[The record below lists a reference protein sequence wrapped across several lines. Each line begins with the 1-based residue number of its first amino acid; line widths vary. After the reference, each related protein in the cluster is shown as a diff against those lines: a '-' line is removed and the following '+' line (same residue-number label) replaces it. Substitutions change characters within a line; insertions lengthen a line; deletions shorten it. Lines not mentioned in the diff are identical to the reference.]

1 MGRHRS
7 RCAGAQQ
14 AVGGGELAN
23 VEPRGLAQSDSDEI
37 SSDARRR
44 AEAYV
49 EEEEG
54 VANRLSGIGGYVVTA
69 IAVAMTTFHLY
80 AVYDIVPTQQL
91 RYIHVAFVLM
101 LAFLCFPLAAR
112 FRGSIRWW
120 DVLAG
125 LTASAILVYALM
137 GGDDFTDR
145 ATMPNQLDTILGCI
159 FIVLLLEATRRT
171 TGWIMPVIAIL
182 FILYAMLGPYLPEPW
197 THRGYGLVRLVGH
210 LFITLEGIFGVPV
223 DVSASIIVLFT
234 IYGAFLAH
242 SGAGKFFIDFA
253 MAAMGGR
260 HNSAGRAVVLSSF
273 LLGGPSGSGVA
284 TTVMVGTVAYPMMKR
299 AGFQPAAAGGLLSAA
314 GLGAIISPPVLGAA
328 AFLIAEFLKIS
339 YLDVIWMALIPTL
352 LYYLSLFFMVE
363 LDSRRFGAHDVIFK
377 PDMPLWQMTRRY
389 GFHFISLVAVV
400 VFMLVGYSPM
410 TSVFYSILLAFAMSF
425 LTRET
430 ALYPKKLVAAMADGS
445 IGVLSAA
452 TTCAAAG
459 IIVGVVTLTG
469 LGLKFSSIVIEYAGG
484 NLALTALYTALIV
497 WIIGLAVPVTASYII
512 CAVIAAPALM
522 KLGVPD
528 YAAHMFVFY
537 YAVLSEVSPPTAL
550 SCFAAAAITGA
561 DPYRTTFQAW
571 KYTLPAFVVPF
582 VFVLDPKGIGLLM
595 TMPKDGSM
603 WDIVWVTFTTG
614 AGLIAFA
621 AAVQNWALRK
631 NTGLERILFVIA
643 GFLLVFPGLIEAI
656 FTMLAGVALPQPGV
670 IGLAIAIAAVFMQKI
685 GPSAP
690 TPSAQH

>member
-1 MGRHRS
+1 LRR
-7 RCAGAQQ
+7 Q
-14 AVGGGELAN
+14 AAIATPAIGGGALAN
-23 VEPRGLAQSDSDEI
+23 IEPRGPAPSDVDELP
-37 SSDARRR
+37 DEARAK
-44 AEAYV
+44 AEAYL
-49 EEEEG
+49 EEEG
-54 VANRLSGIGGYVVTA
+54 GATNRLSGWAGYIVTG

-91 RYIHVAFVLM
+91 RYIHVAFVMM
-101 LAFLCFPLAAR
+101 LAFLLFPMAAR
-112 FRGSIRWW
+112 FRNRIRWW

-125 LTASAILVYALM
+125 LAAVVILIYALM

-145 ATMPNQLDTILGCI
+145 ATMPNKLDMTLGII

-171 TGWIMPVIAIL
+171 TGAIMPFIALL
-182 FILYAMLGPYLPEPW
+182 FVAYAMAGPYLPEPW
-197 THRGYGLVRLVGH
+197 THRGYDVFRLVGH

-223 DVSASIIVLFT
+223 DVSATLIVLFT

-260 HNSAGRAVVLSSF
+260 HNSAGRAVVFSSF

-299 AGFQPAAAGGLLSAA
+299 AGFRPDAAGGLLAAA

-339 YLDVIWMALIPTL
+339 YLDVIWMVVIPTL
-352 LYYLSLFFMVE
+352 LYYLSLLFMVE
-363 LDSRRFGAHDVIFK
+363 LDSRRFGAHDVIFTSE
-377 PDMPLWQMTRRY
+377 MSLWEMTKRY
-389 GFHFISLVAVV
+389 GFHFVSLVAVV
-400 VFMLVGYSPM
+400 IFMVIGYSPM
-410 TSVFYSILLAFAMSF
+410 TSVFYSILLAFVMSF

-430 ALYPKKLVAAMADGS
+430 ALYPRKLVSAMADGS

-452 TTCAAAG
+452 TTCASAG

-469 LGLKFSSIVIEYAGG
+469 LGLKFSAIVISYAGG
-484 NLALTALYTALIV
+484 SLVLTAFYTALIV

-582 VFVLDPKGIGLLM
+582 VFVLDPQGIGLLL
-595 TMPKDGSM
+595 TIPKGGSM
-603 WDIVWVTFTTG
+603 WDIVWITVKTG

-621 AAVQNWALRK
+621 AAAQNWALRK
-631 NTGLERILFVIA
+631 NTTLERVLLAVA
-643 GFLLVFPGLIEAI
+643 GFLLVFPGLIEALLVA
-656 FTMLAGVALPQPGV
+656 TAGFKVPLPGL
-670 IGLAIAIAAVFMQKI
+670 IGLAIAGVVIIMQKMSS
-685 GPSAP
+685 SAP
-690 TPSAQH
+690 AAPAQT